1 MTNNSLE
8 DLFIQSLKK
17 VESIKQFFET
27 NPKNFLNLKKSKSYQ
42 THSSA
47 PFDICYNILEEI
59 NKKGGNI
66 SEQFTFKYKYTSSKI
81 TLEFQNEFLFIN
93 FIDKNKTQP
102 ITFKDC
108 IETLKSNSPIEIKIG
123 EKPLKNE
130 GIKEFSIVKE
140 SKILIIFIE
149 NIKRL
154 EIQHKIDLF
163 ELKLLD
169 KKVEYC
175 LNSYI
180 YVSKGQINTGTTD
193 KKKTITLPFSSFFI
207 LIYVNNSEENEM
219 NDNNNV
225 VNDNNVLP
233 KTIIVEKG
241 EKKPIGLNNCD
252 GSYCYMNS
260 VLQCLFAL
268 SNFRN
273 NILNKEYDSNQPIS
287 LGLQKVIKGLL
298 DKNNNSYDPTHFKL
312 TLSKNAKLFQ
322 KIAGDPSDLILYLLN
337 QLHEEDKIEEDY
349 NDIEVNEENEEEVY
363 KECKASIEKSII
375 SDLFYGYY
383 GEKDYCKS
391 CKKNFY
397 IIEPKFLI
405 ELNIEGISKKI
416 KYSIT
421 LSEYFNKYYENKEEK
436 YFICPV
442 CHGKKLALVY
452 SYIKELPKIL
462 VIVLKKNL
470 NDFKKIIIENELK
483 YNNNTFNLIGTS
495 TIAYRPTYNY
505 YGHAIAYCFHNN
517 QYYLFNDINV
527 DYANFW
533 NFKNKEHYIL
543 FYQKKK

>member
-1 MTNNSLE
+1 MGNTIPCPMS
-8 DLFIQSLKK
+8 
-17 VESIKQFFET
+17 
-27 NPKNFLNLKKSKSYQ
+27 FL
-42 THSSA
+42 
-47 PFDICYNILEEI
+47 P
-59 NKKGGNI
+59 
-66 SEQFTFKYKYTSSKI
+66 
-81 TLEFQNEFLFIN
+81 
-93 FIDKNKTQP
+93 
-102 ITFKDC
+102 
-108 IETLKSNSPIEIKIG
+108 
-123 EKPLKNE
+123 
-130 GIKEFSIVKE
+130 
-140 SKILIIFIE
+140 IIFW
-149 NIKRL
+149 NYF
-154 EIQHKIDLF
+154 D
-163 ELKLLD
+163 
-169 KKVEYC
+169 Y
-175 LNSYI
+175 LN
-180 YVSKGQINTGTTD
+180 YV
-193 KKKTITLPFSSFFI
+193 
-207 LIYVNNSEENEM
+207 YVYETEENDEY
-219 NDNNNV
+219 NF
-225 VNDNNVLP
+225 
-233 KTIIVEKG
+233 E
-241 EKKPIGLNNCD
+241 EKKENDEYNFEEKKENDVKDPIGLIND

-298 DKNNNSYDPTHFKL
+298 DRNNNSYDPTHFKL

-337 QLHEEDKIEEDY
+337 QLHEEDIIEEDY